1 VVILE
6 VVLMQWDYA
15 LLALEECLAIPLP
28 LICAVLAV
36 PTPGLPLTVRLS
48 GHYPVVEAVI
58 P

>member
-1 VVILE
+1 
-6 VVLMQWDYA
+6 MHWDHA
-15 LLALEECLAIPLP
+15 LLALEECLVPIP

-36 PTPGLPLTVRLS
+36 PPPGLPLAIRLS